1 MNNVQLNVSGEAWLQ
16 DVDLM
21 RLMSHL
27 NQNGDDARIVG
38 GAVRDTLLN
47 IFWKRKRKV
56 GDVDIASKLT
66 PQENIKIL
74 EEAGIDVVP
83 TGLKHGTITAIIN
96 KQHFEITTLR
106 KDVSTDGRHAEVEFS
121 KDWTEDAKRRDFTI
135 NALYLDMDGNIYDP
149 LGGFKDIK
157 AARVCFIGDARTC
170 IRGDALRI
178 LRFFRFAS
186 DIEVGGVD
194 EKGVLAAVELKEM
207 INTLSG
213 ERIRDEFKKI
223 DDQVEDFLDKLWND
237 KEASATDSNT
247 VIDDI
252 ATNLLPEW
260 IFYRQYKS
268 LCNGWIL
275 AKRAE
280 CTWKVA
286 NTVAGERLDQIDANS
301 ACMNLVKNKLNI
313 YSQVAYD
320 TMKIN
325 KSDVREDRLQEW
337 VVQELRT
344 KYDALMSLMT
354 TIIWHIGRMARW
366 ITHWTPDPK

>member
-1 MNNVQLNVSGEAWLQ
+1 MTHKYLYIPIILWVSFSSYSIYANEGA
-16 DVDLM
+16 
-21 RLMSHL
+21 MSCEYVWKFNECKVA
-27 NQNGDDARIVG
+27 NQNGTSRSIDDFVCISSNN
-38 GAVRDTLLN
+38 DEDILDQIIL
-47 IFWKRKRKV
+47 
-56 GDVDIASKLT
+56 DV
-66 PQENIKIL
+66 
-74 EEAGIDVVP
+74 
-83 TGLKHGTITAIIN
+83 
-96 KQHFEITTLR
+96 
-106 KDVSTDGRHAEVEFS
+106 
-121 KDWTEDAKRRDFTI
+121 
-135 NALYLDMDGNIYDP
+135 
-149 LGGFKDIK
+149 
-157 AARVCFIGDARTC
+157 
-170 IRGDALRI
+170 
-178 LRFFRFAS
+178 
-186 DIEVGGVD
+186 
-194 EKGVLAAVELKEM
+194 
-207 INTLSG
+207 
-213 ERIRDEFKKI
+213 EFKKI